1 MSTLYNSDN
10 VVTLESIANS
20 NNFMGM
26 LLTDDIMRGTDE
38 QRKAFCESAA
48 AQVLVEKAV
57 LNKKMLIRLD
67 KKSDAARRTKLAVY
81 AIAKAANAPEYHKL
95 VKFTKARKACIAKLV
110 KKYGTK
116 AQKVA
121 NMSQKNYIKMS
132 QSSASTSTSDKK

>member
-1 MSTLYNSDN
+1 MSTLYNSEN

-20 NNFMGM
+20 NNFLGM
-26 LLTDDIMRGTDE
+26 LLADDILRGSDD
-38 QRKAFCESAA
+38 QRKEFCESAA
-48 AQVLVEKAV
+48 AQVLMEKAV

-81 AIAKAANAPEYHKL
+81 AIAKAAKAPEYAKL

-121 NMSQKNYIKMS
+121 NLSQKNYIKLS
-132 QSSASTSTSDKK
+132 QSASTSTVDKK